1 METLFQFRGAIFATD
16 RFFRIS
22 FELVIFDRVQQRN
35 KDKKEQTNDQG
46 KPLYSEQDKVLADRM
61 VRYWTNFAKES

>member
-1 METLFQFRGAIFATD
+1 METLFQFRGAIFAAD
-16 RFFRIS
+16 SVFRIS
-22 FELVIFDRVQQRN
+22 FEPVILVQQRN

>member
-1 METLFQFRGAIFATD
+1 MVNSG
-16 RFFRIS
+16 IS
-22 FELVIFDRVQQRN
+22 VRKFQQRN

-61 VRYWTNFAKES
+61 VRYWTNFAKESK

>member
-1 METLFQFRGAIFATD
+1 MGPINST
-16 RFFRIS
+16 RFFWTAVSQSQGRIFFHNERFS
-22 FELVIFDRVQQRN
+22 QRL

-61 VRYWTNFAKES
+61 VRYWTNFAKEPK